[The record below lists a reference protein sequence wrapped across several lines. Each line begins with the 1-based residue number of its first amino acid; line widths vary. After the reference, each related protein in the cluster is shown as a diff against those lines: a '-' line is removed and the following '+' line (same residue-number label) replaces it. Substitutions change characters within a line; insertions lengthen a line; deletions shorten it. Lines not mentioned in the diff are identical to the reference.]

1 MREFGELLRTHRIG
15 AGLTQQQ
22 LADFAMVSVRAI
34 RDLECGRTRSPR
46 AETVRLLAD
55 GLRLDEDSRA
65 ELQLAGGRSSSRAAV
80 APPAPAGP
88 GGLIVGR
95 EAEAAALAAMLM
107 EGRGGAGAG
116 AGAAELA
123 DGPGRGVGAVG
134 AGQAGVADGL
144 GRTGGGVG
152 TGQAGGAEG
161 QGRVGGDVGPGR
173 TGGVVGAA
181 DGRGSGVGPRQV
193 WDAAGPVSG
202 RQDEDPA
209 GSVGER
215 ARTTAEGHPRAIG
228 AAPAD
233 GGHRLANGTGAV
245 AAEVGHQHVSGAAA
259 APLNAGHQAV
269 WNTSAPSAV
278 ADGEAR
284 GRTGTLTT
292 PFEPSRLITITG
304 VSGVG
309 KTRLALEVA
318 GDLHFRHGW
327 SVLWHPSHATP
338 AVDDEQDTVLVTD
351 HRPDPRLLEAHPRL
365 RVVVTALAPTGLP
378 GEHVF
383 PLGALDDDAAVRLL
397 LTHVH
402 RVRPAFKPEPA
413 NQAALA
419 GLVHAL
425 DGLPSALEFA
435 AGWFM
440 VYSPQHLLERLRSHP
455 LDPTSAHLRDSLRRS
470 LSTMDDEA
478 RALLVRMAEGEEAGH
493 GRALQELRVRG
504 LVRRAGE
511 RYEVLSLVR
520 AAVLEP
526 VSGPHLHG
534 SVALTWPV

>member
-55 GLRLDEDSRA
+55 GLRLDEGSRA
-65 ELQLAGGRSSSRAAV
+65 DLQQAGGRSAGRAAV
-80 APPAPAGP
+80 APPAPGGP

-95 EAEAAALAAMLM
+95 EAEAAALAALLT
-107 EGRGGAGAG
+107 EGSG
-116 AGAAELA
+116 
-123 DGPGRGVGAVG
+123 
-134 AGQAGVADGL
+134 
-144 GRTGGGVG
+144 GGGVG
-152 TGQAGGAEG
+152 AAGSGGAVD
-161 QGRVGGDVGPGR
+161 GRARGSADESPR
-173 TGGVVGAA
+173 AVGA
-181 DGRGSGVGPRQV
+181 
-193 WDAAGPVSG
+193 
-202 RQDEDPA
+202 A

-215 ARTTAEGHPRAIG
+215 ARGLVDESPRAVGGAG
-228 AAPAD
+228 AASPD
-233 GGHRLANGTGAV
+233 DRRQGLG
-245 AAEVGHQHVSGAAA
+245 GAAA
-259 APLNAGHQAV
+259 PMDGRARMLMDGPCAGAGGASSSEAHLRAAGATPAEGRYQGVSGVGVVSADAEHQVVRLATQ
-269 WNTSAPSAV
+269 TSTHSATQ
-278 ADGEAR
+278 AAARTEAR
-284 GRTGTLTT
+284 ALAA
-292 PFEPSRLITITG
+292 PYEPRRLITITG

-318 GDLHFRHGW
+318 GELHFRHGW
-327 SVLWHPSHATP
+327 SVLWHPTQATP
-338 AVDDEQDTVLVTD
+338 TVDDDHDTVLVTD
-351 HRPDPRLLEAHPRL
+351 HRPDPRLLDAHPRL
-365 RVVVTALAPTGLP
+365 RVIVTALAPTGLP

-383 PLGALDDDAAVRLL
+383 PLGALADDAAVRLL

-413 NQAALA
+413 NQAALM

-470 LSTMDDEA
+470 LSTVDEEA
-478 RALLVRMAEGEEAGH
+478 RMLLVRMAEGEEAGY
-493 GRALQELRVRG
+493 GRALRDLCVRG
-504 LVRRAGE
+504 LVRRAGS

-526 VSGPHLHG
+526 VAGPHLPG